1 MRVGRILV
9 RIAAGLVGI
18 IVLLFAALQTGAGQ
32 RALFDIVAQVA
43 STPDSTLRLEGPS
56 GFFPTN
62 LHLAKVEMAD
72 AKGTWLTVDDA
83 RVSWSLLPLLS
94 GHLDIET
101 VRAARID
108 VRRPPE
114 PPSTPQPAQEATA
127 DSGGGLPVRVTVGG
141 LVIDELHL
149 GAPLMGVESRWRIEG
164 AARIHGTAGGNNLQL
179 TATRSDGQGRLA
191 LRSGYDETRGV
202 GTAEGDFEEGQ
213 SGVVAFML
221 GRPDL
226 ARTAGK
232 FKVEGSRTSAD
243 GQITFEAGDAL
254 RVNGSGGMRSE
265 AAGRLV
271 TVALELQG
279 GKLPDPV
286 WSAALARPVK
296 IDADVL
302 LTTAGAIDARSVRV
316 ASAPLDATASGTYNP
331 GDERLH
337 LRVTAT
343 GGDPAMLAAI
353 MPGAGWQ
360 GLTLEMQ
367 ANGTLK
373 ALDGTVSLKAT
384 ELKVAAGT
392 TKDVDLK
399 ASVQG
404 ANLSAGPALRGGID
418 GTVGFVGWQLANGT
432 DATASDLR
440 IAARGERNAAG
451 AMSLSAFNLTSS
463 LANATASGTMAAD
476 KRIDATA
483 TLDVPDLK
491 AFAALAGQPVS
502 GAAQLNARVSG
513 TLQAQTFTVDA
524 NMRDAVVPSV
534 PPALLAP
541 AVRLTANGTF
551 DQQSGNWRLEQ
562 TAVESDALSIKGS
575 GTGRGATGALDVAI
589 ALPKLEA
596 VDPRF
601 TGSLRS
607 DIHVDAGDERRAIRL
622 KAQLAQAKLEGTT
635 VERLDLDANVV
646 LRQDGV
652 DATLQ
657 LDGATGDRPLR
668 ATGQVTATAG
678 QRLSIPTFEASL
690 GKVSLSIRNLM
701 MDRTSASGT
710 ARLVV
715 EDLKDLSAF
724 AGQPL
729 GGRLE
734 LTVEP
739 DPSAN
744 DGRMKLALRGTNL
757 AAGTLG
763 VGTLNGDATITD
775 PLGRTAFDAT
785 IAANALHGVA
795 ELRTLSLKASGDRTA
810 ITASGDVAG
819 PGLQASTAI
828 KARLNGDETV
838 LDIDSLKATRGG
850 RTLALAQP
858 THVRQSGGRTIIE
871 PTRLDFAGGQIRA
884 GGTFDPRNSDLSVDI
899 TALPLA
905 ELAALA
911 GADLQMS
918 GALQAQVRVRGAS
931 ANPDVEA
938 TYAVRDA
945 KMRSIAMATIP
956 AASLTGKAAMRNR
969 QATVE
974 AQLVAGASNLAL
986 NATAQ
991 LPAQGGTPDARIAI
1005 KGPIDLA
1012 MFASLA
1018 GPDIQ
1023 QLGGNAIV
1031 DATIASRGGRPS
1043 GSGSVRLEG
1052 LNLAMP
1058 SQGLV
1063 LSQGTGLIR
1072 LADDRVIIERF
1083 NFPSVGKGEISASGD
1098 VRLDPKM
1105 TLPLDLRIEARR
1117 ARVVGRRDLLA
1128 EVTTS
1133 LRIFG
1138 SLAEGL
1144 TVQGPLQIDRAEI
1157 SAAMGG
1163 AAKAVPAVPVK
1174 EVGKGAPKQVAASAP
1189 AKPITLDL
1197 KISAPQAIFVRGK
1210 GLDAEVAGDLSVT
1223 GTSAAPAVIGGLRLR
1238 RGTLSLLGR
1247 TLNFTRGTV
1256 SLVTADRILPMIDF
1270 VATSRSGSVTI
1281 EVKVTGPAT
1290 DPKIVLSSTPQLPQD
1305 EILAQFLFGK
1315 GAAELGPSQL
1325 AQIAQAVA
1333 ELSGSGGGGGID
1345 SVRQALGLDRLGIGA
1360 GGQDSSGKS
1369 DGVSSATVEGG
1380 RYIAPGVYVGGRQ
1393 GLQGDTRGVMQI
1405 EVIPNVKIEAE
1416 VGTNSTGR
1424 AGVALEYDY

>member
-1 MRVGRILV
+1 MRLRRILV
-9 RIAAGLVGI
+9 RTAAGVVGVL
-18 IVLLFAALQTGAGQ
+18 VLLFAALQTGVGQ
-32 RALFDIVAQVA
+32 RSLFDMVSKVA
-43 STPDSTLRLEGPS
+43 STPDSTLRIEGPS
-56 GFFPTN
+56 GFFPTK
-62 LHLAKVEMAD
+62 LRLAKVEMAD

-83 RVSWSLLPLLS
+83 QVSWSFLPLLS
-94 GHLDIET
+94 GHVDVATI
-101 VRAARID
+101 RAARID

-114 PPSTPQPAQEATA
+114 PPSTPPPTQESTS
-127 DSGGGLPVRVTVGG
+127 SGSGGLPVRITVGA
-141 LVIDELHL
+141 LVVDELRL
-149 GAPLMGVESRWRIEG
+149 GAPLMGVESRWHIEG
-164 AARIHGTAGGNNLQL
+164 AARIHGTVGGNNLQL
-179 TATRSDGQGRLA
+179 TATRSDGQGRLS

-202 GTAEGDFEEGQ
+202 GTAEGDFDEGQ
-213 SGVVAFML
+213 GGVVAFML

-232 FKVEGSRTSAD
+232 FKVEGSRTSAQGD
-243 GQITFEAGDAL
+243 VTFEAGDAL
-254 RVNGSGGMRSE
+254 RVNGSGNMRSDT
-265 AAGRLV
+265 AGRLV

-279 GKLPDPV
+279 GQLPDPV

-302 LTTAGAIDARSVRV
+302 LAPAGSIDVRSVRV
-316 ASAPLDATASGTYNP
+316 TSAPLDATASGTYNP
-331 GDERLH
+331 DDERLQ
-337 LRVTAT
+337 LRVVAT

-360 GLTLEMQ
+360 GLQLEMQ
-367 ANGTLK
+367 ASGTLK
-373 ALDGTVSLKAT
+373 ALDGTLALKAA
-384 ELKVAAGT
+384 ELKVAPGT
-392 TKDVDLK
+392 IKGVDLK

-404 ANLSAGPALRGGID
+404 ANLSAGPALRGGIEGSVD
-418 GTVGFVGWQLANGT
+418 SVTWQPANGT
-432 DATASDLR
+432 DATVNDLR
-440 IAARGERNAAG
+440 ITASGERNAAG
-451 AMSLSAFNLTSS
+451 AMRLAAFNLTSS
-463 LANATASGTMAAD
+463 LANATASGAMAAD

-491 AFAALAGQPVS
+491 TLAALAGQPMS
-502 GAAQLNARVSG
+502 GVARLNARVSG
-513 TLQAQTFTVDA
+513 TLEAQTFAVDA
-524 NMRDAVVPSV
+524 NLRDAVVPNV
-534 PPALLAP
+534 PPALLTP
-541 AVRLTANGTF
+541 VVRLTANGTF
-551 DQQSGNWRLEQ
+551 DQRSGNWRLEQ
-562 TAVESDALSIKGS
+562 TAVESDALSIRGN
-575 GTGRGATGALDVAI
+575 GTGRGATGILDVAI

-596 VDPRF
+596 IDPRF

-607 DIHVDAGDERRAIRL
+607 DIHVDAGDERRAVRL

-646 LRQDGV
+646 LRQDGL
-652 DATLQ
+652 DGTLQ

-668 ATGQVTATAG
+668 ATGQMTATAG

-690 GKVSLSIRNLM
+690 GKVNLSVRDLL
-701 MDRTSASGT
+701 MDRTTASGT

-715 EDLKDLSAF
+715 EDLRDLSAF

-739 DPSAN
+739 DAAAN

-785 IAANALHGVA
+785 VAASALRGVA
-795 ELRTLSLKASGDRTA
+795 EVSTVSLKANGDRTA
-810 ITASGDVAG
+810 IAATVDVAG
-819 PGLQASTAI
+819 TGLQASTAI
-828 KARLNGDETV
+828 KARLNGDETI

-850 RTLALAQP
+850 RTLSLAQH
-858 THVRQSGGRTIIE
+858 TQIRQTGGRTVID

-911 GADLQMS
+911 GADLQTS

-945 KMRSIAMATIP
+945 KMRSIATATIP

-974 AQLVAGASNLAL
+974 AQLTAGASNLAF
-986 NATAQ
+986 NVAAQ

-1005 KGPIDLA
+1005 KGPVDLA

-1031 DATIASRGGRPS
+1031 DVTIASRSGRPS

-1052 LNLAMP
+1052 LKLAMP

-1083 NFPSVGKGEISASGD
+1083 NFPAVGKGEISASGD

-1105 TLPLDLRIEARR
+1105 TLPLDLRIETRR

-1133 LRIFG
+1133 LHIFG

-1144 TVQGPLQIDRAEI
+1144 TVQGPIQIDRAEI

-1163 AAKAVPAVPVK
+1163 AAKAVPAVPVR
-1174 EVGKGAPKQVAASAP
+1174 EIGKGAPKQTAAAAP
-1189 AKPITLDL
+1189 SKPIALDL
-1197 KISAPQAIFVRGK
+1197 QIKAPQAIFVRGK
-1210 GLDAEVAGDLSVT
+1210 GLDAEVAGDLAVT
-1223 GTSAAPAVIGGLRLR
+1223 GTSANPAVIGGLRLR
-1238 RGTLSLLGR
+1238 RGTLSILGR

-1270 VATSRSGSVTI
+1270 VAASRSGNVTI
-1281 EVKVTGPAT
+1281 EIKVTGPAT

-1333 ELSGSGGGGGID
+1333 ELTGSGGGGGID

-1360 GGQDSSGKS
+1360 GGQNGTGKS
-1369 DGVSSATVEGG
+1369 EGVSSATVEGG

-1393 GLQGDTRGVMQI
+1393 GLQGDTRGVVQI
-1405 EVIPNVKIEAE
+1405 EVIP
-1416 VGTNSTGR
+1416 
-1424 AGVALEYDY
+1424 

>member
-1 MRVGRILV
+1 MRIRRLLLRIVAGVVGV
-9 RIAAGLVGI
+9 V
-18 IVLLFAALQTGAGQ
+18 VLLFVALQTGAGQ
-32 RALFDIVAQVA
+32 RALFDMVSKVA
-43 STPDSTLRLEGPS
+43 STPDSTLRIEGPS

-62 LHLAKVEMAD
+62 LRLAKVEMAD
-72 AKGTWLTVDDA
+72 AKGVWLAVDDA
-83 RVSWSLLPLLS
+83 QLSWSFLPLFA
-94 GHLDIET
+94 GRLDIET
-101 VRAARID
+101 IRAARID

-114 PPSTPQPAQEATA
+114 PPANPPPPQETA
-127 DSGGGLPVRVTVGG
+127 ADGGGGDLPLRLTVGS
-141 LVIDELHL
+141 LAVDELHL
-149 GAPLMGVESRWRIEG
+149 GAPLMGIESRWRIEG

-191 LRSGYDETRGV
+191 VRSGYDAARGV
-202 GTAEGDFEEGQ
+202 GTIEGDFDEGQ
-213 SGVVAFML
+213 GGVVAVML

-232 FKVEGSRTSAD
+232 VKAEGSRTSAQ
-243 GQITFEAGDAL
+243 GEITFEAGDAL
-254 RVNGSGGMRSE
+254 RVNGSGGMRSDS
-265 AAGRLV
+265 AGRQV

-302 LTTAGAIDARSVRV
+302 LATAGNIDIRSVRI
-316 ASAPLDATASGTYNP
+316 ASAPLDAAASGTYNP
-331 GDERLH
+331 GDERLQ

-360 GLTLEMQ
+360 GLQLEMQ

-373 ALDGTVSLKAT
+373 ALDGTLAVKAA
-384 ELKVAAGT
+384 ELKVAPGT
-392 TKDVDLK
+392 IKGVDLK
-399 ASVQG
+399 ASIQG

-418 GTVGFVGWQLANGT
+418 GTIGSVAWPLASGA
-432 DATASDLR
+432 DASASDLR
-440 IAARGERNAAG
+440 ITASGERNAAG
-451 AMSLSAFNLTSS
+451 QINLSAFNFTSS
-463 LANATASGTMAAD
+463 LANATASGTMAPD
-476 KRIDATA
+476 KRIDAT
-483 TLDVPDLK
+483 TTVEVPDLK
-491 AFAALAGQPVS
+491 AVSALAGQPMS
-502 GAAQLNARVSG
+502 GAAQLKARVSG
-513 TLQAQTFTVDA
+513 TLEAQTFAVEA
-524 NMRDAVVPSV
+524 NLRDAVVPNV

-551 DQQSGNWRLEQ
+551 DQQSGNWRLEPS
-562 TAVESDALSIKGS
+562 TVESDAFSIKGS

-589 ALPKLEA
+589 ALPKLA
-596 VDPRF
+596 AIDPRF

-607 DIHVDAGDERRAIRL
+607 DIHVDAGDERRTVKL
-622 KAQLAQAKLEGTT
+622 KAQLAEAKLEGTT
-635 VERLDLDANVV
+635 IERLDVDANVA
-646 LRQDGV
+646 LRQDGL
-652 DATLQ
+652 DGTLQ
-657 LDGATGDRPLR
+657 LDGTTGDRPLR
-668 ATGQVTATAG
+668 AKGQVTATAG

-690 GKVSLSIRNLM
+690 GKLSLSIRDLM

-715 EDLKDLSAF
+715 EDLKDFSAL

-734 LTVEP
+734 LAVDP
-739 DPSAN
+739 DPAAN
-744 DGRMKLALRGTNL
+744 DGRMKIALRGTNL

-763 VGTLNGDATITD
+763 IGTLKGDATVTD

-785 IAANALHGVA
+785 VAINALRGVA
-795 ELRTLSLKASGDRTA
+795 EVHTVSLKANGDRTA
-810 ITASGDVAG
+810 IAATADVSGT
-819 PGLQASTAI
+819 GLQASTAI

-858 THVRQSGGRTIIE
+858 TQIRQTGGRTVIE

-911 GADLQMS
+911 GAELQMS
-918 GALQAQVRVRGAS
+918 GALQAQVRMRGAS
-931 ANPDVEA
+931 ANPEVDA
-938 TYAVRDA
+938 TYAIRDA

-974 AQLVAGASNLAL
+974 AQLAAGASNLAF
-986 NATAQ
+986 NVTAQ

-1012 MFASLA
+1012 MLASLA

-1031 DATIASRGGRPS
+1031 DVTLASRGGRPS
-1043 GSGSVRLEG
+1043 GSGSVRLED
-1052 LNLAMP
+1052 LKLAMP

-1083 NFPSVGKGEISASGD
+1083 NLPSVGKGDIAVSGD

-1105 TLPLDLRIEARR
+1105 TLPLDLRIETRR

-1138 SLAEGL
+1138 SLADGL
-1144 TVQGPLQIDRAEI
+1144 TVQGPIQIDRAEI

-1163 AAKAVPAVPVK
+1163 AAKAVPSVPVK
-1174 EVGKGAPKQVAASAP
+1174 EIGKGAPKPVAASAP

-1197 KISAPQAIFVRGK
+1197 KINAPQAIFVRGK
-1210 GLDAEVAGDLSVT
+1210 GLDAEVAGDLTVT

-1238 RGTLSLLGR
+1238 RGTLAILGR
-1247 TLNFTRGTV
+1247 TVNFTRGTV

-1270 VATSRSGSVTI
+1270 VASSRNGNVTI
-1281 EVKVTGPAT
+1281 EIKVTGPAT

-1333 ELSGSGGGGGID
+1333 ELTGGGGGGGID
-1345 SVRQALGLDRLGIGA
+1345 SVRQALGLDRLGIGT
-1360 GGQDSSGKS
+1360 GGDGSGKS
-1369 DGVSSATVEGG
+1369 EGVSSATVEGG
-1380 RYIAPGVYVGGRQ
+1380 RYIAPGVYIGGRQ
-1393 GLQGDTRGVMQI
+1393 GLQGDTRGVVQV
-1405 EVIPNVKIEAE
+1405 EVIPNVKIETE